1 MIIEAWPYI
10 VGIVTF
16 IVGIFA
22 LRYYLK
28 KPHIKF
34 SLDRADVSLSN
45 DEKEERITL
54 LLAPITNEKQF
65 LGDTA
70 KGVTGCVFYRAPGVN
85 HGIGLASAGLPWS
98 KPFSKSIK
106 TDNKL
111 QSEQDIQNA
120 LENSLFN
127 RITKDIP
134 QGRRETLVVA
144 YGIELTNKMFLA
156 SIIPIEFP
164 LPKSSKNQK
173 IMHGCFIRL
182 EVAGENLPSTVS
194 DGTVIIGDSW
204 TNWSFPAE
212 ITKIRT
218 PNRFENLL
226 LRLGI
231 GRKQKVLASEKKQ

>member
-22 LRYYLK
+22 LRHYLK

-34 SLDRADVSLSN
+34 SSYRADVSLSN

-54 LLAPITNEKQF
+54 LLAHIINEKQS

-70 KGVTGCVFYRAPGVN
+70 KGVTGCVLYRAPGVN
-85 HGIGLASAGLPWS
+85 HGIGLNASAGLPWS
-98 KPFSKSIK
+98 KSFSKNIK

-120 LENSLFN
+120 LENILFN
-127 RITKDIP
+127 RIAKDIP
-134 QGRRETLVVA
+134 QGRGETLAVA

-182 EVAGENLPSTVS
+182 EVAGENLPSTMS

-204 TNWSFPAE
+204 TNWTFPAE

-218 PNRFENLL
+218 SNRFENLL

-231 GRKQKVLASEKKQ
+231 G